1 MNNKLT
7 LSIVMTSVIALNS
20 GMVSAAEPVEEAI
33 VAQASSGNGGHCA
46 AGKCGTEKRFGKADL
61 NGDPQ
66 GRLVRARDGKCGL
79 SGEGI
84 NAPAVIADKSK
95 ITGGLCGQ

>member
-7 LSIVMTSVIALNS
+7 LSIVMTSVIAFNS
-20 GMVSAAEPVEEAI
+20 GMVSAVEEAV

-61 NGDPQ
+61 KGDPQ

-79 SGEGI
+79 SGEGV
-84 NAPAVIADKSK
+84 NAPAVITDKSK